1 MAQLRAVA
9 GGQTVGGKFFKGG
22 QFITNEAIRLQ
33 MKIDGKL
40 DTRELEKAVERA
52 SYKNIGHAL
61 ASIRKTAIE
70 SVVKSPKAS
79 TPGTPIHTKR
89 GFAKRSI
96 GYQLQDKWG
105 GFAGFDY
112 RKIGQAMSVHEHG
125 GRRKKQS
132 YPKRPTMLPALLSNL
147 DRFAESWRYSI
158 GPGT

>member
-1 MAQLRAVA
+1 MVRLRAAA

-22 QFITNEAIRLQ
+22 QFITNEAIQLQ
-33 MKIDGKL
+33 MRIDGAF
-40 DTRELEKAVERA
+40 DSRQIEQAADRA
-52 SYKNIGHAL
+52 AYRNIGHAL

-70 SVVKSPKAS
+70 SIVKSRKPS
-79 TPGTPIHTKR
+79 SPGSPIHTKA

-96 GYQLQDKWG
+96 GYTRADKYG
-105 GFAGFDY
+105 GVVGFDY
-112 RKIGQAMSVHEHG
+112 RRIGTAMSYHEHG
-125 GRRKKQS
+125 GRRKRTT

>member
-1 MAQLRAVA
+1 MIGATGSAQFDARPIV
-9 GGQTVGGKFFKGG
+9 
-22 QFITNEAIRLQ
+22 EA
-33 MKIDGKL
+33 
-40 DTRELEKAVERA
+40 TERA

-61 ASIRKTAIE
+61 ASIRKAAIA

-96 GYQLQDKWG
+96 GYELKDKLG

-112 RKIGQAMSVHEHG
+112 SKIGPAMSVHEHG

-147 DRFAESWRYSI
+147 DRFAASWRYSI